1 MSQSSRRRK
10 TVTIFCLVIAN
21 SIFTG
26 LLIYMDSYSVS
37 IWNYETSVG
46 PASIILTSTNEL
58 PNASTIRTVE
68 GVSKAA
74 NFKRAWAN
82 IFAQPPEYNNTHVQ
96 ASDSIKKSTATLP
109 APEPSLN
116 LSVRVA
122 TFEQDMLDQ
131 YPTIFNLTDGR
142 WPEAPNEVA
151 FSAWLIDY
159 YLVDIGA
166 AVNYRN
172 TNEWIYHSLVVV
184 GIYSR
189 PEIDNRNQWYYYI
202 GDMVA
207 LPEMLGQLEVFYYS
221 YIDVNRAPVTPF
233 SASPSLEQIA
243 QTEERIRNLDP
254 TYSINHVTN
263 FGLDNVLAKGIQR
276 YLDWMVV
283 SRIDYIVKA
292 QMSLFIAVIL
302 SALTIRFNI
311 SGQEEKKKLLFTRG
325 ASHRQVLFA
334 AYREIISL
342 SFISFL
348 IAICLG
354 IFVSRLGMSAID
366 FFGFQLN
373 EIFTQPLL
381 ITIDSFV
388 YMAIFTLLLPTF
400 FTFLMQ
406 PSSIK
411 KRIEESENRKIGMLI
426 TGVRRIRW
434 DAVIVILSLA
444 MIIGTWETGT
454 NMNSIPLLSI
464 VIYSLPLFLA
474 IGVASL
480 LSKGMK
486 YSSEG
491 FTRGFKKVSKI
502 VATIGGRRIGKNAK
516 SVGPTIFLIA
526 LTLSLTWNSATV
538 ASTLPYTAL
547 NHARFAIGGD
557 ISVRLDPRE
566 RVHWTELMTNISNSP
581 EVAAVS
587 FVGIYGL
594 SLSSEIQDTTEF
606 VALDP
611 EEYKQVAYD
620 EFGQKLEASSLGTTL
635 DILSESPSGVIV
647 TSDIAESY
655 ELAEGDSLRAFK
667 GNGSSIVTI
676 VFSIIEI
683 VGALP
688 DTMVTA
694 TGYHPPET
702 GGPTIHVGEGKV
714 WMNRD
719 YADVILGENEENS
732 MFLCTRLKDG
742 SNGGSVSTTILDSY
756 GDVIL
761 GFSSA
766 KEYSDEFVSTTQYE
780 SDRSLDTLRALL
792 VLSVIPGALVLYIS
806 SNLDERKDEEI
817 LLRVLGSDMHT
828 IRSSR
833 QIEILS
839 LIGHTGLLLILC
851 APILLQN
858 TLFIL
863 INTSTVAL
871 ISYPQPLLPVIP
883 WTTIV
888 VLLLVLVIFSSLLM
902 IGSAKVD
909 HTENLVEDKN
919 GIWEETSSMREEM

>member
-1 MSQSSRRRK
+1 MSQSNRRRK
-10 TVTIFCLVIAN
+10 SITIFCLVLAN

-26 LLIYMDSYSVS
+26 LLIYIDSYSVS
-37 IWNYETSVG
+37 IWDYETSVG
-46 PASIILTSTNEL
+46 PASIVLTSTQEI
-58 PNASTIRTVE
+58 PDASTIKTIE

-82 IFAQPPEYNNTHVQ
+82 IFAQPPEYNNTNLQ
-96 ASDSIKKSTATLP
+96 ASDSIKKSALTLP

-131 YPTIFNLTDGR
+131 FPTIFNLTDGR

-151 FSAWLIDY
+151 FSAWLMDY
-159 YLVDIGA
+159 YLIDVGA
-166 AVNYRN
+166 VVKYRN
-172 TNEWIYHSLVVV
+172 TEEWIYHYLVVV
-184 GIYSR
+184 GAYSR

-207 LPEMLGQLEVFYYS
+207 LPEMLGQLDVFYYS
-221 YIDVNRAPVTPF
+221 YIDVNRVPVTPF
-233 SASPSLEQIA
+233 TASSSLSQVA
-243 QTEERIRNLDP
+243 QVEERIRNLDP
-254 TYSINHVTN
+254 SYSTNHMTS

-276 YLDWMVV
+276 YIDWLAIARV
-283 SRIDYIVKA
+283 DYIVKA

-302 SALTIRFNI
+302 TTLTIRFNI
-311 SGQEEKKKLLFTRG
+311 SGQEEKKKLLFARG
-325 ASHRQVLFA
+325 ASHRQVEFA
-334 AYREIISL
+334 IYREIISL
-342 SFISFL
+342 SLISFIVAVGTGVL
-348 IAICLG
+348 
-354 IFVSRLGMSAID
+354 VSRIGLSAID
-366 FFGFQLN
+366 FFGFQLY
-373 EIFTQPLL
+373 EIFTQPTL

-388 YMAIFTLLLPTF
+388 YMAIFILLLPTF
-400 FTFLMQ
+400 ITFLMQ
-406 PSSIK
+406 TSIIE

-426 TGVRRIRW
+426 TGIRRIRW
-434 DAVIVILSLA
+434 DAVIVILSLT

-454 NMNSIPLLSI
+454 DMNSLPLLSI
-464 VIYSLPLFLA
+464 TVYSLPLFLA

-480 LSKGMK
+480 LSKGMR

-491 FTRGFKKVSKI
+491 FARGFRKVSKI

-526 LTLSLTWNSATV
+526 LALSLTWNSATV

-566 RVHWTELMTNISNSP
+566 RGHWTELMTNVSHST

-587 FVGIYGL
+587 FVGIHGL
-594 SLSSEIQDTTEF
+594 SLSSEIQDTTQF
-606 VALDP
+606 VAIDP
-611 EEYKQVAYD
+611 EEYRQVAYD
-620 EFGQKLEASSLGTTL
+620 EFGQKLEVSSLGTTL
-635 DILSESPSGVIV
+635 NQLAESPSGVII

-655 ELAEGDSLRAFK
+655 ELVEGDSLRAFK

-676 VFSIIEI
+676 VFSIIGI
-683 VGALP
+683 VDALP
-688 DTMVTA
+688 DTMVTD
-694 TGYHPPET
+694 TGYHPPQT
-702 GGPTIHVGEGKV
+702 QGPIIHVGEDKV

-719 YADVILGENEENS
+719 YADEIIGENEEDS

-742 SNGGSVSTTILDSY
+742 SDGGSVLTTILDSY

-761 GFSSA
+761 GYSSA
-766 KEYSDEFVSTTQYE
+766 NQYSDEYIRTKQYK
-780 SDRSLDTLRALL
+780 SDRSLDTLKSIL
-792 VLSVIPGALVLYIS
+792 VLSVIPCALVLYIS

-828 IRSSR
+828 INSGR

-863 INTSTVAL
+863 INTSSIAL
-871 ISYPQPLLPVIP
+871 TSYPQPLLPVIP
-883 WTTIV
+883 WITIV
-888 VLLLVLVIFSSLLM
+888 MLLLLLVIFSSLLM
-902 IGSAKVD
+902 IGSARID
-909 HTENLVEDKN
+909 HTGNLVEDKN